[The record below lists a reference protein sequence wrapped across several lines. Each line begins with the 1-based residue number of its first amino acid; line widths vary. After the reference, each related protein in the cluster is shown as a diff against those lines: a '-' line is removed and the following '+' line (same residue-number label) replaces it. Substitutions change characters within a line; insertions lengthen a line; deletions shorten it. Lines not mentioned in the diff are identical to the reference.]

1 MNRPEKYLYNRIIDK
16 NSDFVMWMAFP
27 GIYSFSMSSLGYLWM
42 YKTIDEMEGVNIERI
57 CSDTVSTKYNIA
69 DVKVFGFSFSF
80 DMDFLTIF
88 SMLEK
93 YNLPLKASERNA
105 KPLIFAGGPVVSA
118 NPEPYKEFFDFFIIG
133 DGEDV
138 NLKVIEICKNNQY
151 KGKTEILKMLSDVEG
166 VYVPKFPKQ
175 VKKLTKR
182 LTECIYTPILSE
194 NSFFKETFILEMSRG
209 CANRCGFCLASYLNL
224 PLRCVPYEEL
234 LKTIDLGLSYT
245 NKIALLGAQISAH
258 PHFHDVCKYIY
269 DKIQN
274 GEHIEMSVSSLRVD
288 AITPEVVKTLVAA
301 GQKNSTLAIEA
312 GSDRLRRVINK
323 NLTEEQIFKAVK
335 IARDNGLKGLK
346 FYGMIGLPTETHE
359 DLQATIE
366 LAKKLKN
373 ENKGFDI
380 SFGFSSFVP
389 KPNTPFQWC
398 GREATK
404 TLEQKSNFLK
414 KELHKLGITAHVS
427 SIKWDYWQAV
437 LSRGDDSLNDFIL
450 DVYKNGGKLGA
461 FKASA
466 KKFNINT
473 DCFATANYS
482 FDANLPWD
490 FINISPGKEF
500 LIKEN
505 QKLINS

>member
-1 MNRPEKYLYNRIIDK
+1 
-16 NSDFVMWMAFP
+16 
-27 GIYSFSMSSLGYLWM
+27 
-42 YKTIDEMEGVNIERI
+42 
-57 CSDTVSTKYNIA
+57 
-69 DVKVFGFSFSF
+69 
-80 DMDFLTIF
+80 
-88 SMLEK
+88 
-93 YNLPLKASERNA
+93 
-105 KPLIFAGGPVVSA
+105 
-118 NPEPYKEFFDFFIIG
+118 
-133 DGEDV
+133 
-138 NLKVIEICKNNQY
+138 
-151 KGKTEILKMLSDVEG
+151 MLSDVEG

-359 DLQATIE
+359 DLLATIE

-505 QKLINS
+505 QKLINP